1 MNTSSLL
8 RPSSRY
14 RPVKRHAITI
24 MAICIA
30 LGLFGQTSQAQST
43 GELFIRVGEVTATAG
58 TVSGNTIYLDSATS
72 EIRFPIIYG
81 NRTGQSY
88 NVSNAFIVFGDD
100 DGVAPSGFPVIR
112 GAGNANWGF
121 PTANGGNYQFGS
133 PSGPVSGLW
142 IDTSGYY
149 PKSDFGILFKVNCFG
164 CNGQGADT
172 VIFAGAASDA
182 EQRAI
187 RPHDSGELFAIRALA
202 KLDDTGKWICIDSST
217 KFPPSNTWK
226 WAPFICQNPPCDNQ
240 FPSWSGPRCF
250 VIRSATGNQ
259 GEIGNCVPALYGS
272 PNSHIEYDFNT
283 SSGNQSTVIWS
294 VGSGVG
300 SIDSLSGLYRVDS
313 LPSGSYPVT
322 VVATDP
328 LGHWTPAEC
337 NFDVVTAF
345 SGIANCAT
353 RLVWYECEP
362 NTYDFDLAREDQTGV
377 RWSILSGGGKIDSLT
392 GQYTAGNLP
401 ALPYPGVYPIKVL
414 VTDTAKPELKAICSF
429 ELQILYC
436 GLKNCPTKLVG
447 SYCLPVSYDFETQG
461 KPASRFS
468 FHVVSGPG
476 SIDPVTGM
484 FTSAGVLPGKYQVDI
499 EVTDSLRDGWI
510 YPCRFDLWVDQC
522 EIANCT
528 LPIFVSSCDTV
539 IRDFDVTG
547 SVQERF
553 RWGIVSGFGS
563 IDSLTGV
570 YKLYGKPAGSY
581 SATVIAWDSQGVIDT
596 MSCSF
601 TVNLTSGRLTV
612 DCPTDERF
620 ILPGETHTQVVT
632 GYSSCGARRYFFAAN
647 NLTGATIDSLTG
659 VIWYTGDSA
668 DIDIVPHCAKVGVT
682 DGKDTLFCQVCWTI
696 GKQCAYQVRIDKHH
710 NGVMGSPIKT
720 EIVLESIDSDL
731 GLGGFDFLIGYDNS
745 ALTFTAADPGE
756 IFGQCGWEYFTY
768 RRVDTTSCG
777 GHCPSGL
784 IRVVGIAET
793 NNGEVHPNCVTPKY
807 VQSLPMSLATLDFQ
821 ISESRTNECSFLP
834 IRFFWLDCGD
844 NLLAT
849 ADGAHAL
856 VSCHIYDYD
865 WYEPIENPL
874 ESLPTF
880 RGAPNSCL
888 ISVPEKPIERAVNFR
903 NGGVDIVCADS
914 VDGRGDI
921 NLNGV
926 SYEIA
931 DLFMFINYFIIGTN
945 AFGGHVA
952 GSIAA
957 SDVNADGVPLSL
969 PDLIYMIRVVLGD
982 APPYPKEVTDKTA
995 VVSTLNGKLTV
1006 SGIDDIG
1013 AIYLV
1018 LKGDVALSTP
1028 RSDFVHFSSFD
1039 GTNTRLIAVMPFA
1052 NSATAAGFGGDLF
1065 NVENAEIVHG
1075 EIVDVSGNAVKT
1087 QFGLPMQFAL
1097 NPNYPNPFNP
1107 TTTISFDMPKSGAY
1121 TVTVYNTAGQRVKV
1135 INGIGIVGS
1144 NTVELDMSGNSSGV
1158 YLYKLDTEG
1167 YTATRKAVLLK

>member
-1 MNTSSLL
+1 MRTSSLL
-8 RPSSRY
+8 RPSSRCNSSA
-14 RPVKRHAITI
+14 RPAITVV
-24 MAICIA
+24 ALYFA
-30 LGLFGQTSQAQST
+30 LGFGGATLRAESP
-43 GELFIRVGEVTATAG
+43 GDLFIRVGEITASAG
-58 TVSGNTIYLDSATS
+58 SVSGNTIYLDSATS
-72 EIRFPIIYG
+72 ELRIPIVYG

-88 NVSNAFIVFGDD
+88 NVSNAFIIFGDD
-100 DGVAPSGFPVIR
+100 DGVAPSGFPVVR

-121 PTANGGNYQFGS
+121 PTTNGGNYQFGS

-149 PKSDFGILFKVNCFG
+149 HKSDFGGLFKFNCFG
-164 CNGQGADT
+164 CNGLGADT
-172 VIFAGAASDA
+172 VIFAGAGNDP
-182 EQRAI
+182 EQLAL
-187 RPHDSGELFAIRALA
+187 RPNDSGELFAIRILA
-202 KLDDTGKWICIDSST
+202 RLEDTGKWICIDSAT
-217 KFPPSNTWK
+217 KYPPTNTWK
-226 WAPFICQNPPCDNQ
+226 WAAFNCQSQPCETG
-240 FPSWSGPRCF
+240 FPSWSGAKCF
-250 VIRSATGNQ
+250 VIRSASGKQ

-283 SSGNQSTVIWS
+283 SGGNQSSVIWS
-294 VGSGVG
+294 IGSGVG

-337 NFDVVTAF
+337 QFDVVTAF
-345 SGIANCAT
+345 SGIANCVT

-377 RWSILSGGGKIDSLT
+377 RWSILFGGGKIDSLT

-401 ALPYPGVYPIKVL
+401 ALPYPGDYPINVL

-429 ELQILYC
+429 ELQLLYC

-447 SYCLPVSYDFETQG
+447 SYCLPVSYDFETLG
-461 KPASRFS
+461 KPASRFR
-468 FHVVSGPG
+468 FQIVSGPG
-476 SIDPVTGM
+476 LIDPMTGIYS
-484 FTSAGVLPGKYQVDI
+484 SAGVLPGKYQVDI
-499 EVTDSLRDGWI
+499 EVTDSLREGWI
-510 YPCRFDLWVDQC
+510 YPCRFDLWVDVC
-522 EIANCT
+522 EIANCA

-553 RWGIVSGFGS
+553 RWGIASGPGT

-581 SATVIAWDSQGVIDT
+581 PATVIAWDSQGVIDT

-668 DIDIVPHCAKVGVT
+668 DMDIVPHCAKVGVT
-682 DGKDTLFCQVCWTI
+682 DGRDTLFCQVCWTI
-696 GKQCAYQVRIDKHH
+696 GMQCAYQVKIGKHH

-720 EIVLESIDSDL
+720 EIVLETNDSGL

-745 ALTFTAADPGE
+745 ALTFTAAGRGE
-756 IFGQCGWEYFTY
+756 IFTQCGWEYFTY
-768 RRVDTTSCG
+768 RHDDSIDCSG
-777 GHCPSGL
+777 NCPSGL
-784 IRVVGIAET
+784 LRVVGVAET
-793 NNGEVHPNCVTPKY
+793 NNGEVHPSCVMPKY
-807 VQSLPMSLATLDFQ
+807 VGNLPVTLASLEFQ
-821 ISESRTNECSFLP
+821 ISDNRANECMFLP
-834 IRFFWLDCGD
+834 IRFFWRDCGD
-844 NLLAT
+844 NMLAS
-849 ADGAHAL
+849 ADGFHGL
-856 VSCHIYDYD
+856 VNCHIFDYD
-865 WYEPIENPL
+865 SENPIENPYGDV
-874 ESLPTF
+874 PTF
-880 RGAPNSCL
+880 LGAPNSCL
-888 ISVPEKPIERAVNFR
+888 MSIPEHPIERAVNFR
-903 NGGVDIVCADS
+903 NGGVDIVCVDS
-914 VDGRGDI
+914 VDSRGDI

-926 SYEIA
+926 AYEIA
-931 DLFMFINYFIIGTN
+931 DLFMFINYFIIGTE
-945 AFGGHVA
+945 AFGDHVA

-969 PDLIYMIRVVLGD
+969 PDLIYMIRVVIGD
-982 APPYPKEVTDKTA
+982 APPFPKEVTDKTA
-995 VVSTLNGKLTV
+995 IVSTLNGKLAV

-1013 AIYLV
+1013 AIYVV
-1018 LKGDVALSTP
+1018 LKGDVALSTS

-1039 GTNTRLIAVMPFA
+1039 GTNTRVIAVIPFA
-1052 NSATAAGFGGDLF
+1052 NAAAATGFTGDLF
-1065 NVENAEIVHG
+1065 SVENAELVQC
-1075 EIVDVSGNAVKT
+1075 EIVDVSGNSVKT
-1087 QFGLPMQFAL
+1087 QYGLPMQFAL

-1107 TTTISFDMPKSGAY
+1107 STTLSFDMPKAGAY

-1158 YLYKLDTEG
+1158 YLYRLDAEG
-1167 YTATRKAVLLK
+1167 FSATRKAVLLK